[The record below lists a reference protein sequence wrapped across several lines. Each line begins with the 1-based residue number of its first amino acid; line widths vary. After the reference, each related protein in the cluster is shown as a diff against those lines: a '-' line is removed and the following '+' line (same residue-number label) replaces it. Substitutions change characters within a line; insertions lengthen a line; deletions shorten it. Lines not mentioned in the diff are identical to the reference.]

1 MAENRK
7 RRPVKDKIE
16 IGFDTDTIDL
26 RIDQIISLKMVT
38 EAARASRKFRQIVA
52 SIREVGIIEPP
63 VVTPD
68 KQNKGRYILL
78 DGHLRIEALK
88 QIGETEVTCLI
99 STDDEAFTYNKHIS
113 RLTSVQEHRMIVQAV
128 NRGVSE
134 EKIAQALD
142 VNLANIVRKRNLLDG
157 ICDEAAEL
165 LKDKDVAGSVFRVMK
180 RMIPVRQIEVA
191 TLMNDARIYSGSYA
205 KALLA
210 ATPRK
215 QLINPQKP
223 KNIKGLSED
232 QMARMEDEMAK
243 LQREHQL
250 VKESYGVD
258 NLNLM
263 LAKGYLGT
271 LLANAKVVRYLTQH
285 HPEILKQF
293 QKISEMTSLGGK
305 EAA

>member
-16 IGFDTDTIDL
+16 MGFDTDTIDL

-88 QIGETEVTCLI
+88 QIGETEVTCLV
-99 STDDEAFTYNKHIS
+99 SKDDEAFTYNKHIS

-210 ATPRK
+210 ATPKK
-215 QLINPQKP
+215 QLLNPQKP

-271 LLANAKVVRYLTQH
+271 LLGNAKVVRYLTQH

>member
-1 MAENRK
+1 
-7 RRPVKDKIE
+7 
-16 IGFDTDTIDL
+16 
-26 RIDQIISLKMVT
+26 
-38 EAARASRKFRQIVA
+38 
-52 SIREVGIIEPP
+52 
-63 VVTPD
+63 
-68 KQNKGRYILL
+68 
-78 DGHLRIEALK
+78 
-88 QIGETEVTCLI
+88 
-99 STDDEAFTYNKHIS
+99 
-113 RLTSVQEHRMIVQAV
+113 
-128 NRGVSE
+128 
-134 EKIAQALD
+134 
-142 VNLANIVRKRNLLDG
+142 
-157 ICDEAAEL
+157 
-165 LKDKDVAGSVFRVMK
+165 MK